1 MRVHAAV
8 EHVLDERVEPRAGPE
23 GGRIGRTDATVG
35 IHPSD
40 GMAVEE
46 SRRLE
51 PSGMVIE
58 IVACCGGSTT

>member
-23 GGRIGRTDATVG
+23 GGRIGRAGARVS
-35 IHPSD
+35 IHPFD
-40 GMAVEE
+40 GIAVEE

-51 PSGMVIE
+51 PSAMATE
-58 IVACCGGSTT
+58 NVACCGGSTT